1 METTTDGTTQQAQA
15 DTNPPAPAGAD
26 PSQEVKITKAEW
38 DRVNSLLGRIPD
50 LQGGRDI
57 AKQTREEI
65 AGLKNDIRPLLERA
79 HALGSQNKPLGDA
92 LNQIQTEQSEAE
104 FRKAIFELRENMR
117 SGAQPTGA
125 GNSQGVDVAAVLAEY
140 RLDPKDPYVAGKLAG
155 QTFATKEQA
164 ELAAARILRDQVS
177 APQTNSAQQSAQ
189 PGSVNLSQESVETQ
203 TMRLAEL
210 YKNYSQN
217 QAEIEGIEKT
227 LAAAGAIKRR

>member
-1 METTTDGTTQQAQA
+1 METTTDGTTPQAQT
-15 DTNPPAPAGAD
+15 DTNPSAPQGVD
-26 PSQEVKITKAEW
+26 PSQEVRITKAEW

-79 HALGSQNKPLGDA
+79 HALGSQNKPLNEA
-92 LNQIQTEQSEAE
+92 LNQIQGEQSEAD
-104 FRKAIFELRENMR
+104 FRKAVLEIAQNMR
-117 SGAQPTGA
+117 GGAQPAGA
-125 GNSQGVDVAAVLAEY
+125 GNSQGVDVAAVFAEY

-155 QTFATKEQA
+155 QSFTSKEQA
-164 ELAAARILRDQVS
+164 ELAAARILRDQVN

-189 PGSVNLSQESVETQ
+189 PGSINLSQESVETQ

>member
-1 METTTDGTTQQAQA
+1 METTTDGTTPQAQT
-15 DTNPPAPAGAD
+15 DTNPSAPQGVD
-26 PSQEVKITKAEW
+26 PSQEVRITKAEW

-79 HALGSQNKPLGDA
+79 HALGSQNKPLNEA
-92 LNQIQTEQSEAE
+92 LNQIQGEQSEAD
-104 FRKAIFELRENMR
+104 FRKAVLEIAQNMR
-117 SGAQPTGA
+117 GGAQPAGA
-125 GNSQGVDVAAVLAEY
+125 GNSQGVDVAAVFAEY

-155 QTFATKEQA
+155 QSFTSKEQA
-164 ELAAARILRDQVS
+164 ELAAARILRDQIN

-189 PGSVNLSQESVETQ
+189 PGSINLSQESVETQ